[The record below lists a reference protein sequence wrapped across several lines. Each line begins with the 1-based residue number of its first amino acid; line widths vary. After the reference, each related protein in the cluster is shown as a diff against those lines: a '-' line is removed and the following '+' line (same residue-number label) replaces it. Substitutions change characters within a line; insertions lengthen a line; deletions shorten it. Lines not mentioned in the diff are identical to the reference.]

1 MSVRVDLD
9 SHVEAKRAL
18 SVLASL
24 PARQRRYLTLLVA
37 DYRHQEIARLTG
49 ATYTKVLLRRRQMR

>member
-18 SVLASL
+18 SVPASL
-24 PARQRRYLTLLVA
+24 PTRQRLTLLVA
-37 DYRHQEIARLTG
+37 GYRYQEIARLTG
-49 ATYTKVLLRRRQMR
+49 ATYTNLYADV